1 MLKKHIR
8 SLHIFIF
15 CLLAGEKWA
24 AKEEK
29 LRKKVRQVLKC
40 DMTKAKPVDPVSLPL
55 ADCLLSTLH
64 LEAACKDLAT
74 FHSSLRNV
82 SALVKRGSTWGW

>member
-1 MLKKHIR
+1 M
-8 SLHIFIF
+8 ST
-15 CLLAGEKWA
+15 CWEKWA

-29 LRKKVRQVLKC
+29 MRKKVRQLLKR
-40 DMTKAKPVDPVSLPL
+40 DMTKANPVDPVSLPL

-74 FHSSLRNV
+74 FCSGLRNV
-82 SALVKRGSTWGW
+82 SALVKPGGTW